1 MLADICC
8 GRTRAD
14 FDDIAFFYQTGQS
27 SFYRS
32 LTDIRA
38 AFHKILFADFPQ
50 CLGDNGFDTVWLG
63 NLFGYQVLN
72 PVFEFIICF
81 YDEYEMLTSYAEK
94 WAEKDAADAAW
105 KEARQK
111 LDDAL
116 IARYA
121 ALSVEEIKELLFEK
135 KWMGK
140 LSADICDAFDQVL
153 NSLSSRV
160 LLIAKRY
167 EHTLGEI
174 EEKTERS
181 HQAVKDALERMG
193 YRW

>member
-1 MLADICC
+1 
-8 GRTRAD
+8 
-14 FDDIAFFYQTGQS
+14 
-27 SFYRS
+27 
-32 LTDIRA
+32 
-38 AFHKILFADFPQ
+38 
-50 CLGDNGFDTVWLG
+50 
-63 NLFGYQVLN
+63 
-72 PVFEFIICF
+72 
-81 YDEYEMLTSYAEK
+81 MLTSYAEK
-94 WAEKDAADAAW
+94 WAEKDDADAAW
-105 KEARQK
+105 KDARQK

-121 ALSVEEIKELLFEK
+121 ELSVEEIKELLFEK

-140 LSADICDAFDQVL
+140 LSVDIRDAFDQVL

-174 EEKTERS
+174 EERTERS
-181 HQAVKDALERMG
+181 HQAVMDALERMG